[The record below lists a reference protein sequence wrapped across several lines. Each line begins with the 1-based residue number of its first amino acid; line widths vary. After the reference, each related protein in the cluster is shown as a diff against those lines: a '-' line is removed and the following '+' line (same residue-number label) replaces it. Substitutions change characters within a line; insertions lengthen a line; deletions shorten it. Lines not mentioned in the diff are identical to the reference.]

1 MYLITRSTIKLIY
14 SDKETPMNPLNEGYR
29 PVLEQDKLITQK
41 NILKICQYVL
51 AKDPSTYVSPWKQ
64 TDRSTVVQWAETFYF
79 YLFFFLFV

>member
-1 MYLITRSTIKLIY
+1 
-14 SDKETPMNPLNEGYR
+14 MNPLNEGYR

-79 YLFFFLFV
+79 YFFFFFIRLGIFKYIANKYTLFLLKF

>member
-1 MYLITRSTIKLIY
+1 LYLVTRSTIKLIY

-51 AKDPSTYVSPWKQ
+51 A
-64 TDRSTVVQWAETFYF
+64 
-79 YLFFFLFV
+79 